1 MCKRER
7 ERERKK
13 ERERKEDFD
22 IEALTTWREIERDLS
37 TQRQRKM
44 QRGWGMV
51 PGGLGYNATC
61 ETWQGACLRRRR

>member
-1 MCKRER
+1 MYMCKRER

-37 TQRQRKM
+37 TQR
-44 QRGWGMV
+44 
-51 PGGLGYNATC
+51 
-61 ETWQGACLRRRR
+61 